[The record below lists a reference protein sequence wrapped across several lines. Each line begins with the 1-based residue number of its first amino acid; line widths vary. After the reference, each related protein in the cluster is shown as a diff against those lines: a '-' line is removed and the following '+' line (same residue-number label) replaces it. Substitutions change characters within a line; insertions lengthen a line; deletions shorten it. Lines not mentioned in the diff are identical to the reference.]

1 MPTFKL
7 QSTFKPTGD
16 QPRAIEQLVLGLN
29 NGAKDQV
36 LLGVTGSGKTFTM
49 ANVIAKTQRPT
60 LIISHNKT
68 LAAQLAGE
76 FQEFFPN
83 NAVHYFVSYYD
94 YYLPESYIPTT
105 DTYIEKETS
114 INEEI
119 DRLRHASTQAL
130 LSRRDVIIVASVSCI
145 YGLGKPEEYQR
156 QSLFLKVND
165 TTLTRQQ
172 ILNKLVNMRYERND
186 IDLHRGTFR
195 VRGNVVDV
203 FPSFSLNDVYRL
215 SFKGDNLLG
224 IDLVDSL
231 TFDVRQKLKEVFVYP
246 ATHYVA
252 PTDRIDDI
260 VAQIETDKAREV
272 KAFTKAGKLVEAQR
286 LDQRVT
292 HDLEMIRTTGYC
304 SGIENYSRYFD
315 GREKGERAY
324 TLIDYFRSQLLG
336 NEEAGGRFSDK
347 EPPFSSPLRKG
358 GEWLLMIDESHMTIP
373 QIGAMYKGDRARKE
387 MLVNYGF
394 RLKAAY
400 DNRPLKFDEFENLMP
415 QTVYV
420 SATPGKYELEKL
432 KAQSS
437 RQKKVQKS
445 KVTGIVEQLIR
456 PTGLVDPKIVIRP
469 IKGQVDDLM
478 NEIQK
483 VIAKKQRVLVT
494 TMTKRMA
501 EDLAE
506 YLQDADVKACYLHSE
521 IDTLERLQILNDL
534 RSGVYDVLVGINLL
548 REGLDLPEVSLV
560 AILDADK
567 EGFLRSD
574 TALIQTMGR
583 AARHVNGRV
592 IMYADT
598 ITGSM
603 KRAID
608 EVNRRRKIQ
617 EAYNKKHGIT
627 PTGIKKAIK
636 EGVLG
641 KVHHERKSAVK
652 ALPADIEKLPGE
664 EIAHLIKT
672 LKSQMELAAQNL
684 EFETAAELRDQ
695 INKLEEHQAKEKEKG
710 ARKKGGQFA
719 NLKALRG

>member
-1 MPTFKL
+1 MNKFKL
-7 QSTFKPTGD
+7 KSKFKPTGD
-16 QPRAIEQLVLGLN
+16 QPGAIKQLVSGLN
-29 NGAKDQV
+29 GGVKDQV

-49 ANVIAKTQRPT
+49 ANVINRIQKPT
-60 LIISHNKT
+60 LVIAHNKT

-76 FQEFFPN
+76 FQEFFPD

-130 LSRRDVIIVASVSCI
+130 LSRNDVIIVASVSCI

-156 QSLFLKVND
+156 QSLKLQISNSKFK
-165 TTLTRQQ
+165 RKY
-172 ILNKLVNMRYERND
+172 ILNKLVQMRYERND
-186 IDLHRGTFR
+186 VDLHRGTFR
-195 VRGNVVDV
+195 VRGNTIDV
-203 FPSFSLNDVYRL
+203 FPSFSLDEIVRL
-215 SFKGDNLLG
+215 SFKGDNLMYIEL
-224 IDLVDSL
+224 LDSL
-231 TFDVRQKLKEVFVYP
+231 TLAVNLELTTYDLYP

-252 PTDRIDDI
+252 PTDRINDLI
-260 VAQIETDKAREV
+260 EQIETDKVKEV
-272 KAFTKAGKLVEAQR
+272 KVFEKTGKLLEAQR
-286 LDQRVT
+286 LNQRVS
-292 HDLEMIRTTGYC
+292 HDIEMMRTTGYC

-315 GREKGERAY
+315 GRNPGERAY
-324 TLIDYFRSQLLG
+324 TLMDYFPKDFLLI
-336 NEEAGGRFSDK
+336 
-347 EPPFSSPLRKG
+347 
-358 GEWLLMIDESHMTIP
+358 IDESHMTIP
-373 QIGAMYKGDRARKE
+373 QIGAMYKGDRARKDTLIE
-387 MLVNYGF
+387 YGF
-394 RLKAAY
+394 RLKSAY
-400 DNRPLKFDEFENLMP
+400 DNRPLTFEEFESVIP
-415 QTVYV
+415 QTIYV
-420 SATPGKYELEKL
+420 SATPGKYEMEKL
-432 KAQSS
+432 KTKASKRKTGDKNSIQKQSQSS
-437 RQKKVQKS
+437 K
-445 KVTGIVEQLIR
+445 TDGLVEQLIR
-456 PTGLVDPKIVIRP
+456 PTGLVDPKISIRP
-469 IKGQVDDLM
+469 IKGQIDDLM

-483 VIAKKQRVLVT
+483 TVATKQRVLVT

-506 YLQDADVKACYLHSE
+506 YLQDADIKACYLHSE

-534 RSGVYDVLVGINLL
+534 RNGVYDVLVGINLL

-583 AARHVNGRV
+583 AARHVEGRV

-608 EVNRRRKIQ
+608 EVRRRRKIQ
-617 EAYNKKHGIT
+617 ETYNKKHGIT
-627 PTGIKKAIK
+627 PKGIKKAIK

-641 KVHHERKSAVK
+641 YVHRERKDAVPP
-652 ALPADIEKLPGE
+652 LPKDITELPGE
-664 EIAHLIKT
+664 EIEHIIKT

-684 EFETAAELRDQ
+684 EFESAATLRDQ
-695 INKLEEHQAKEKEKG
+695 IKKLEEHQKGRKE
-710 ARKKGGQFA
+710 RRDTRRGGQFA
-719 NLKALRG
+719 RLKGLRG